1 MLETVELK
9 PEEIYVPVKL
19 RKALDADAVEARA
32 ESYMEEGSQRP
43 IQVRHDRER
52 KRWVLVAGINRL
64 EALKALGEETIE
76 AMVVDARQ
84 H

>member
-9 PEEIYVPVKL
+9 LDEIYVPVKQ
-19 RKALDADAVEARA
+19 RNSLDVGTVEARA
-32 ESYMEEGSQRP
+32 ESFMEEGSQRP
-43 IQVRHDRER
+43 IQVRHDKER

>member
-19 RKALDADAVEARA
+19 RKALDAGTVEARA

-76 AMVVDARQ
+76 AMIVDARQ

>member
-9 PEEIYVPVKL
+9 ADEIYVPVKL
-19 RKALDADAVEARA
+19 RKALDPGTVEARA
-32 ESYMEEGSQRP
+32 ESFLEEGSQRL
-43 IQVRHDRER
+43 IQVRHDKER
-52 KRWVLVAGINRL
+52 KRWVLVAGVNRL
-64 EALKALGEETIE
+64 EALKALGEEIIE